1 METRRHRLWHA
12 AREYLTHW
20 SVAGAILAVT
30 GAAPEHWFAKVL
42 DEVHL
47 SREGL
52 PPWIGHVD
60 YRLLAVIA
68 GLSIIVA
75 DTLWRRHGRAAPAD
89 GVLASLPPEAQPVG
103 VLLDVPPLPDKP
115 SIAVLPFENM
125 SGDPE
130 QEYFSDGIA
139 NDITTEL
146 SHNRW
151 LFVIARTSSFTYKNH
166 LGDVKRVARELGV
179 RYVLEG
185 SVRRVGSRV
194 RISAQLIEAMTA
206 SHIWAER
213 YDRDVADVFAVQ
225 DEITAAVTGAIGP
238 AITDAEKRRV
248 TKQPPESLD
257 AWEAYMRGVW
267 HEGRGSAADHEL
279 AKQFFRK
286 AIALDAAFASPHS
299 ALAEA
304 YLNDGAVYGT
314 LSLADAMKLA
324 GEWAQKA
331 IAIDHEDADAQATIA
346 LAAMIAGNVG
356 AASDHLRLAK
366 AVNPNWPTVLASEEF
381 ILLFSGQSAQARQA
395 VAACLR
401 VDPRGPRIAGLMQ
414 HVAISH
420 YYERDYAKSVAAAQ
434 AAATRYPDYHLT
446 YRWLAAALGQLGR
459 TQEAGVALHRAIE
472 LSPQSFEFYVRNRP
486 PWHTPEN
493 YEHMLDGLR
502 KAGWQ
507 G

>member
-12 AREYLTHW
+12 TREHLTHW

-30 GAAPEHWFAKVL
+30 GAAPEHWFAEAL

-47 SREGL
+47 PRESL
-52 PPWIGHVD
+52 PLWIENVD
-60 YRLLAVIA
+60 YRLVAVIA

-75 DTLWRRHGRAAPAD
+75 DTLWRRHGRTAPAD
-89 GVLASLPPEAQPVG
+89 DVRPPPTSETQPVAA
-103 VLLDVPPLPDKP
+103 LPDAPPLPDRP

-151 LFVIARTSSFTYKNH
+151 LFVIARTSSFTYKNL
-166 LGDVKRVARELGV
+166 LGDVKRVAQELGV

-194 RISAQLIEAMTA
+194 RISAQLIEARTA
-206 SHIWAER
+206 NHIWAER
-213 YDRDVADVFAVQ
+213 YDRDVANVFAVQ

-238 AITDAEKRRV
+238 AITDAEKRRA
-248 TKQPPESLD
+248 TRKPPETLD
-257 AWEAYMRGVW
+257 AWEAYMRGLW
-267 HEGRGSAADHEL
+267 HEGQGSAADHEL

-304 YLNDGAVYGT
+304 YLNDGAMYGT
-314 LSLADAMKLA
+314 LSLTDATKLA

-346 LAAMIAGNVG
+346 LAAMMAGNVDE
-356 AASDHLRLAK
+356 AHDHLRRAK
-366 AVNPNWPTVLASEEF
+366 ASSPNWPAVLTSEEF
-381 ILLFSGQSAQARQA
+381 ILLFSGQYAQARQA
-395 VAACLR
+395 IVACLR
-401 VDPRGPRIAGLMQ
+401 VDPRGPRVAGLMQ

-420 YYERDYAKSVAAAQ
+420 YYERDYAKSIEAAHATT
-434 AAATRYPDYHLT
+434 TRYPEYHLT

-459 TQEAGVALHRAIE
+459 TQEAQVALRKAIE
-472 LSPQSFEFYVRNRP
+472 LSPHSFEFYVSNRP
-486 PWHTPEN
+486 PWHTREN

-502 KAGWQ
+502 KAGWR

>member
-1 METRRHRLWHA
+1 MEMRRHRLWHA
-12 AREYLTHW
+12 TREYLTHW
-20 SVAGAILAVT
+20 SIAGAILAVT
-30 GAAPEHWFAKVL
+30 GAAPDHWFAEAL
-42 DEVHL
+42 DGVHL

-52 PPWIGHVD
+52 PPWIGNVD
-60 YRLLAVIA
+60 YRLVAVIA

-75 DTLWRRHGRAAPAD
+75 DTLWRRHGRATPAD
-89 GVLASLPPEAQPVG
+89 GLLPSRTPETQPAAM
-103 VLLDVPPLPDKP
+103 LTDDPPLPDKP

-166 LGDVKRVARELGV
+166 MGDMKRVARELGV

-185 SVRRVGSRV
+185 SVRRVESRV
-194 RISAQLIEAMTA
+194 RISTQLIDARTA
-206 SHIWAER
+206 NHIWAER

-238 AITDAEKRRV
+238 AIADAEKRRA
-248 TKQPPESLD
+248 TRKPPDSLD
-257 AWEAYMRGVW
+257 AWEAYMRGLW
-267 HEGRGSAADHEL
+267 HEGQGSAADHEL

-286 AIALDAAFASPHS
+286 AIGLDAAFASPHS

-304 YLNDGAVYGT
+304 YLNDGAVYGS
-314 LSLADAMKLA
+314 LSLTEATKLS

-346 LAAMIAGNVG
+346 LAAMTAGNVDE
-356 AASDHLRLAK
+356 ARDHLWRAK
-366 AVNPNWPTVLASEEF
+366 ASNPNWPAVLTSEEF
-381 ILLFSGQSAQARQA
+381 ILLFSGQPAQARQA
-395 VAACLR
+395 VATCLR
-401 VDPRGPRIAGLMQ
+401 VDPRGPRVAGLMQ
-414 HVAISH
+414 HVAVSH
-420 YYERDYAKSVAAAQ
+420 YYERDYIKSVEAAHATV
-434 AAATRYPDYHLT
+434 TRYPEYHLT

-459 TQEAGVALHRAIE
+459 TREAHVALNKAIE
-472 LSPQSFEFYVRNRP
+472 LSPRSFDFYVSNRP

-502 KAGWQ
+502 KAGWR